1 MLRLTRPLFQALRST
16 TGLTGLAVHPDPLP
30 ALASTYQSTLAQLS
44 HIPETSVYRQATEAL
59 IQNKLDILKAANA
72 DIAAAEK
79 GLNEGIIEESLL
91 IAVDE
96 LKLAA
101 QMVEWKAWEPLA
113 EKPAPGQ
120 WEYVS

>member
-30 ALASTYQSTLAQLS
+30 ALTSIYQNTLTHLT

-59 IQNKLDILKAANA
+59 VQKKLDLLKAANT
-72 DIAAAEK
+72 DVAAAETAL
-79 GLNEGIIEESLL
+79 GEGVIEESLL
-91 IAVDE
+91 IAADE

-101 QMVEWKAWEPLA
+101 EMVEWKAWEPLA

>member
-1 MLRLTRPLFQALRST
+1 MLRLSRPLYQAIRSS
-16 TGLTGLAVHPDPLP
+16 TGLTGLAVHPNPLP
-30 ALASTYQSTLAQLS
+30 VLTDAYENTLTQLA

-59 IQNKLDILKAANA
+59 IQNKLSLVKAAKE

-79 GLNEGIIEESLL
+79 ALGEGVIEESLL

-96 LKLAA
+96 LKLVG
-101 QMVEWKAWEPLA
+101 QMIEWKAWEPLA